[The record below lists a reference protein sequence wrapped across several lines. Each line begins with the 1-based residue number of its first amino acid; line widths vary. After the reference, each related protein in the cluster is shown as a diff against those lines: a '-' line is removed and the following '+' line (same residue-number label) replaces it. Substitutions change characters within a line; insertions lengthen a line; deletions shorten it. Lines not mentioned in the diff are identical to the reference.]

1 MAKICD
7 FGLGR
12 KIDDGSGAYYQIDG
26 SGALPL
32 RWMAPESV
40 LYQRYSSES
49 DMWSFGVV
57 IWEILMDAELPFGDY
72 DNFAL
77 AQCYGTSTI
86 PPLVCKPT
94 APPVLA
100 AIVHD
105 AMQVVKESRPTFA
118 AVWKQIRDARRALEG
133 ASDGEA
139 SDDGGAPPP
148 VPASRRPMQDVGS
161 GGGGG
166 GSGGDGGGSRGGGSG
181 RSSSSSSS
189 SSSSKPVIKSGW
201 ITKKGG
207 GTSAF
212 GKMSWKMRWFVLRN
226 DGTLSYYRSEKPGEK
241 LLGSFK
247 MSSVRGLH
255 KMVFRGHARDCSFAV
270 QTVDRMYAFVAAT
283 GQYYPASFLVNAM
296 ALMGCP
302 PHPPN
307 DGDGHLISVL
317 SNLMLTCV
325 RILTTS
331 SLAIGGQ
338 RATWMTAIQNAI
350 PE

>member
-86 PPLVCKPT
+86 PPLACKPT

-148 VPASRRPMQDVGS
+148 VPASRRPMQDVES

-181 RSSSSSSS
+181 RSTGSSS
-189 SSSSKPVIKSGW
+189 SSSSKPVWGCL
-201 ITKKGG
+201 
-207 GTSAF
+207 A
-212 GKMSWKMRWFVLRN
+212 RPLR
-226 DGTLSYYRSEKPGEK
+226 
-241 LLGSFK
+241 
-247 MSSVRGLH
+247 
-255 KMVFRGHARDCSFAV
+255 
-270 QTVDRMYAFVAAT
+270 
-283 GQYYPASFLVNAM
+283 
-296 ALMGCP
+296 
-302 PHPPN
+302 
-307 DGDGHLISVL
+307 
-317 SNLMLTCV
+317 
-325 RILTTS
+325 
-331 SLAIGGQ
+331 
-338 RATWMTAIQNAI
+338 
-350 PE
+350 